1 MSYILA
7 LDQGTSSSRSIVFNE
22 AGHIVAMAQR
32 EFRQIFPQPGWV
44 EHDPE
49 EIWQSQLAT
58 AQEALAKAGIS
69 ASQVKA
75 IGITNQRE
83 TTVVWNRRT
92 GQAIHNA
99 IVWQDRRGEPL
110 CAQLREQ
117 GHAEQIRR
125 STGLVVDAYFSA
137 TKIRWILDHVS
148 GAHIAAA
155 HGDLAFGT
163 VDSWLL
169 WKLTGGRVHASD
181 VSNAART
188 MLFDIRHNVWD
199 HELLKLLHVPDS
211 LLPAVFPSSHVFGET
226 DAALLGAAIPVA
238 GIAGDQQS
246 ALFGQAC
253 FTPGLAKNTYGT
265 GCFMLMHTGDQFRVS
280 ENGLITTSAAQA
292 DSRPQYAL
300 EGSVFIGG
308 AVVQWLRDGL
318 NAIKASSEVQ
328 ALAESVPDAGGV
340 MFVPAFTGLGAPYW
354 DAKARG
360 TLTGLTRG
368 TTMGHIARAALES
381 IAFQSAALLQAMSRD
396 MSAPRPAGTPDGP
409 PGGQARMRAAQWAD
423 CASERP
429 ASERPSA
436 RPAAPMP
443 FSGITELRVDGGAC
457 VNDLLMQFQADLLG
471 IPVVRPRIT
480 ETTALGAAYLAGLAT
495 GVYKSLDELS
505 AQWQVER
512 RFHPTLPRERAQALM
527 DQWAHSVR
535 QATAG

>member
-22 AGHIVAMAQR
+22 GGHIVAMAQR

-265 GCFMLMHTGDQFRVS
+265 GCFMLMHTGDQFCVS

-396 MSAPRPAGTPDGP
+396 AVAAGG
-409 PGGQARMRAAQWAD
+409 A
-423 CASERP
+423 
-429 ASERPSA
+429 PSA
-436 RPAAPMP
+436 GGSTPLTV
-443 FSGITELRVDGGAC
+443 TELRVDGGAC

-527 DQWAHSVR
+527 DQWAHAVR